1 MSESILMFFQ
11 DLSTPVLDIIMNA
24 ITFAGEQLIFIAVI
38 TYIIWNVSKKG
49 GYILTYTLMSSSA
62 LNGILKLIV
71 HSPRPFQVIEG
82 IEGKRLATAEGYAFP
97 SGHTQGATTFYTS
110 LALSLKRRSFMVIAI
125 ILSLIVGIS
134 RLYLGVHWP
143 IDVIGGFTLGLLFTL
158 IMYQLLPKILED
170 PQKRQRLNLYTAGLS
185 GLVLIVLVPLASGD
199 SIHNEQYHSLIKL
212 FSIMGGFTIGSYLEE
227 KMVGYSVE
235 ASRLVKLLRFFLGL
249 IGAVAIMYGGKYLLP
264 DHEISTVI
272 RYAGASIWAF
282 YLFPLIG
289 VNIKIDSEGNRLF
302 SR

>member
-11 DLSTPVLDIIMNA
+11 ELSTPFLDVIMNA

-38 TYIIWNVSKKG
+38 TYIIWNVSKQG

-110 LALSLKRRSFMVIAI
+110 IALTFKKRPLMILAILLSLLVA
-125 ILSLIVGIS
+125 IS

-143 IDVIGGFTLGLLFTL
+143 IDVIGGFTLGILFTL
-158 IMYQLLPKILED
+158 VMYQLLPKIIND
-170 PQKRQRLNLYTAGLS
+170 PVKKQRLNLITALVS
-185 GLVLIVLVPLASGD
+185 TVVLIVLVPLASGD
-199 SIHNEQYHSLIKL
+199 SVHNEQYHSLIKL
-212 FSIMGGFTIGSYLEE
+212 FAIMAGFTIGSYFEE
-227 KMVGYSVE
+227 KMVAYSVE
-235 ASRLVKLLRFFLGL
+235 ATRIVKLLRFFLGL
-249 IGAVAIMYGGKYLLP
+249 TGAVAIMYGGKFLLP
-264 DHEISTVI
+264 DHELATVI

-282 YLFPLIG
+282 FLYPLIG
-289 VNIKIDSEGNRLF
+289 INLPIDSEGNKLF